1 VETRT
6 TEGAAKRLA
15 SRSPRLHGL
24 VTVGI
29 GIGIVVVVA
38 LIRAV
43 VHLNPPFLEAF
54 GYIAI
59 AMGLWSVLTG
69 RTFREAPERL
79 PGWWKAGAVIA
90 AIGGGV
96 VGFLVR

>member
-1 VETRT
+1 MKA

-15 SRSPRLHGL
+15 NRSPRLYGL
-24 VTVGI
+24 VTVGM
-29 GIGIVVVVA
+29 GIGIVAVVA
-38 LIRAV
+38 LIRSA

-59 AMGLWSVLTG
+59 SMGLWSVLTG
-69 RTFREAPERL
+69 HTFAEAPERL
-79 PGWWKAGAVIA
+79 PGWWKAGAIIA

-96 VGFLVR
+96 VGFFVR